1 MDRGGMGDAYER
13 EHLWALVG
21 KVVQAAD
28 DSTCDNLIRTV
39 QERNV
44 SGAGSKVCRDGR
56 IEYCDRW

>member
-1 MDRGGMGDAYER
+1 MGDAYER

-39 QERNV
+39 QERSV
-44 SGAGSKVCRDGR
+44 SGAGSKVCRDGSMD
-56 IEYCDRW
+56 Y